1 MASGKAR
8 LSRSLRGSRPRPR
21 TLSLTDWDQS
31 RATCRRE
38 RQSLGLAIPVL
49 PARPKQDNSSNLQF
63 AIRKVETKVDG
74 TTISFRYYGHKDY
87 WFRIAKDSYLN
98 ANGKKYKLTTADGIK
113 LDENN
118 YTQVKASESTNEFL
132 GNTYYIDFTLT
143 FEPFDTIPA
152 TFDFIEGDGDGA
164 FVIRDVSIE

>member
-1 MASGKAR
+1 M
-8 LSRSLRGSRPRPR
+8 
-21 TLSLTDWDQS
+21 
-31 RATCRRE
+31 
-38 RQSLGLAIPVL
+38 
-49 PARPKQDNSSNLQF
+49 NS
-63 AIRKVETKVDG
+63 
-74 TTISFRYYGHKDY
+74 
-87 WFRIAKDSYLN
+87 
-98 ANGKKYKLTTADGIK
+98 AN
-113 LDENN
+113 DENN